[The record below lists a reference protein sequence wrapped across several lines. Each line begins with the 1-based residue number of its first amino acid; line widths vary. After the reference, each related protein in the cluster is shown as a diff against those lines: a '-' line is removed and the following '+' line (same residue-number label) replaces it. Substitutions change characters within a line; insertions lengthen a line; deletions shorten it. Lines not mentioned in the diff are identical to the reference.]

1 MNGDIEPNMKKLPYI
16 LICLSLFAFVLI
28 GCSSSESQP
37 VEEAPAN
44 ESNAKIVLKTSG
56 SGSATAVLGAV
67 EDTFASNVDGYSLEV
82 LSGTGT
88 GGGVEGI
95 VAEVLDVAAMARP
108 PKDEEAAQDV
118 EYFEFG
124 LAGQSVI
131 THPDVEI
138 TNLTNEEVAAIFSGE
153 FESWADLGGPDSPI
167 ILYVRDEGDS
177 STKALRAEIMGETPF
192 SEGVAQVLTS
202 QGDMLTAV
210 AGTPD
215 SIGIA
220 TWPAA
225 VAEEAEVK
233 AITIE
238 GISPG
243 DSDYPMYS
251 PLGIGYLTSRESDVQ
266 PLIDWLSSEEGQA
279 ALQELDVIIPQ
290 K

>member
-1 MNGDIEPNMKKLPYI
+1 MKKFPY
-16 LICLSLFAFVLI
+16 VLI
-28 GCSSSESQP
+28 VVSLVVLILVSCSSSDPQP
-37 VEEAPAN
+37 EAAEAPVD
-44 ESNAKIVLKTSG
+44 ESNMQMVLKISG
-56 SGSATAVLGAV
+56 SGSTTAVLEAIQPKFDA
-67 EDTFASNVDGYSLEV
+67 DTDGYSLEV

-95 VAEVLDVAAMARP
+95 VKEVLDVAAMARP

-138 TNLTNEEVAAIFSGE
+138 IDLTNEQVAGIFSGDIAT
-153 FESWADLGGPDSPI
+153 WADLGGPDTPI

-192 SEGVAQVLTS
+192 SEDVAQVLTS

-225 VAEEAEVK
+225 LAKEAKVK
-233 AITIE
+233 ALTIE
-238 GISPG
+238 GVAPG

-251 PLGIGYLTSRESDVQ
+251 QLGIGYLTSRKSDVQ
-266 PLIDWLSSEEGQA
+266 PLIDWLSSEEGQT
-279 ALQELDVIIPQ
+279 ALQEFDVIIP
-290 K
+290 